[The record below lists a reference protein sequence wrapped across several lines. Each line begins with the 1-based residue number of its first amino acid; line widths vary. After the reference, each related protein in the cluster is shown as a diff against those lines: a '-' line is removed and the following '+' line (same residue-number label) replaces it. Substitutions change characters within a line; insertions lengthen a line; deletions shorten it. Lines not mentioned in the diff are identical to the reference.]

1 METDERMGE
10 CPAVVRG
17 PGRGL
22 GRTQPRAG
30 SLRVEPGGLLKHH
43 GTDGKLVQIRLSNP
57 EDALVI
63 ANDLIVQFYAAAGRE
78 YPSAILAELESAWSM
93 HQDFPEER

>member
-10 CPAVVRG
+10 CPAVVLG

-30 SLRVEPGGLLKHH
+30 SLRVEPGGLLKHQ
-43 GTDGKLVQIRLSNP
+43 GTDGKLVQIRISNR
-57 EDALVI
+57 EDALTL
-63 ANDLIVQFYAAAGRE
+63 AHDLIFQFYAAVGRARPTE
-78 YPSAILAELESAWSM
+78 ILTELENVWSSY
-93 HQDFPEER
+93 QED